1 VCIQQAA
8 AYRTTQFSIKIKAEK
23 SVYIKREYLIQ
34 SFPCLFFC
42 FFFYRDLLA
51 PFLTCIDWQID
62 MQNSAMS
69 TLISKEEKNQQPK
82 IQQFSQ

>member
-1 VCIQQAA
+1 VYTGGSLSDHTIFNKNKGGKV
-8 AYRTTQFSIKIKAEK
+8 YL
-23 SVYIKREYLIQ
+23 YIKREYLIQ